1 MAATLYF
8 ELYTFL
14 IISSLCN
21 LARVKFS
28 TSSLSKDAWSHRES
42 SLVERNPFSRS
53 FESFLIH
60 LITIQ
65 RRDLRSHMKL
75 SFAITLSTKRGGT
88 SLTLPSKP
96 FIMDLT
102 IYMDVSRNPGP
113 SPAGSL
119 GLKEN
124 CLRSDPS
131 RFGSFVDSHIVYSKG
146 HLYSLRKNAAFQTV
160 TSALISILKNFGL
173 FRGRRKRAGRL
184 VRLKRAKQSRAIPV
198 IIRPIHTLILIP
210 ITQDLEHFDV
220 FRPCPHSQESFLV
233 AW

>member
-1 MAATLYF
+1 M
-8 ELYTFL
+8 
-14 IISSLCN
+14 
-21 LARVKFS
+21 
-28 TSSLSKDAWSHRES
+28 
-42 SLVERNPFSRS
+42 ERNPFSRS
-53 FESFLIH
+53 FEPFSTH

-65 RRDLRSHMKL
+65 RRDLRSHIKL
-75 SFAITLSTKRGGT
+75 SFAITLSTKQDGT

-131 RFGSFVDSHIVYSKG
+131 RFGSFVDSHIVYSEG
-146 HLYSLRKNAAFQTV
+146 HLYSLRKSAASQTV

-173 FRGRRKRAGRL
+173 FHGRGKRADRL

-198 IIRPIHTLILIP
+198 IIRPIHTWNV
-210 ITQDLEHFDV
+210 HFNSHYT
-220 FRPCPHSQESFLV
+220 RSRTL
-233 AW
+233 